1 MKTKNVDLEIN
12 EANDRDNNN
21 DVNLMTIQTVKI
33 TNTYS
38 MNNEKNKST
47 NNNGNIDDNVRLLM
61 AKTMLMVIM
70 EELVS
75 SQ

>member
-1 MKTKNVDLEIN
+1 
-12 EANDRDNNN
+12 
-21 DVNLMTIQTVKI
+21 
-33 TNTYS
+33 

-61 AKTMLMVIM
+61 TKTMLMVIM

>member
-1 MKTKNVDLEIN
+1 
-12 EANDRDNNN
+12 
-21 DVNLMTIQTVKI
+21 MTIQAVKI

-61 AKTMLMVIM
+61 TKTMLMVIM

>member
-1 MKTKNVDLEIN
+1 
-12 EANDRDNNN
+12 
-21 DVNLMTIQTVKI
+21 MTIQTVKI

-61 AKTMLMVIM
+61 TKTMLMVIM

>member
-1 MKTKNVDLEIN
+1 
-12 EANDRDNNN
+12 
-21 DVNLMTIQTVKI
+21 
-33 TNTYS
+33 
-38 MNNEKNKST
+38 MNNEKNKGT

-61 AKTMLMVIM
+61 TKKMLMVIM

>member
-61 AKTMLMVIM
+61 TKTMLMVIM